1 MLKPTVGPT
10 PRGMAMRD
18 TLNWKFNFDVSN
30 REEVGAEMNTRYF
43 SSGSEKSQASS
54 VTVLRVD
61 GKLILEAFDPA
72 QRDAGDARGDVLLGL
87 LHKRFEDAF
96 SAHASN
102 MPSEVAAQNAEV
114 IASLFGSKE
123 FLDADRAL
131 HPPDDKHKV
140 HEQAIDIQIDGADI
154 YIRKTTTYVAG
165 DRSCL
170 KGLDVNSAGG
180 TRAESFF
187 VGQADSVVTEVVE
200 LEMKFSS
207 KFIGSGADGRWTLE
221 AKVTDVAVELSDALE
236 PEAVRERMD
245 RLGVPTTRLGMWFAW
260 LASFF
265 STRGIQFVVST
276 PAELEAAK
284 AARQGDRVLLND
296 LQNFKP
302 AARVSA
308 RHRYK
313 DSGAH
318 RFLTHL
324 TAAAKARVLAVRAP
338 EVAPADAG
346 WEAWAPPRL
355 TQRTTAAIVQLRA
368 QPARDAEV
376 QRNAMSVQAAHEKLG
391 DFRASGL
398 RRGGELYD
406 VLQRTHTLRVKNG
419 SVEASKCALGT
430 EYVAAASKPDTSR
443 RIIDARTRLGASL
456 FHACGQTRLGT
467 ELPVIKLDEQ
477 DVLGGAEGDLPHLR
491 AYARATLALDQYI
504 ASAKKEWDTE
514 STTTKLTKLGFD
526 ESASDKQERL
536 DVLMT
541 KHYRREAALRDAV
554 NGCAKKLRLS
564 AKWSLGVQR
573 AEVEK
578 RLLDIVDQRLE
589 GVVTDKRTRE
599 QVLSVLLHADDAMP
613 VVQGI
618 GAPQFSNMQ
627 AVRRTIAI
635 RTRRSDE
642 TIPREAVRVEFN
654 VRHDKLGDG
663 VIYLG
668 EKSVEQAALQTA
680 TMTIRSRWTVSAEKA
695 ELSSLNYDAHLALDQ
710 EKLAL
715 EQARREREAKKKKPD
730 KPHGIKK
737 ESASAP
743 SAGATSDLMAE
754 LALRSKH
761 AVEAHQTLMRGDKVR
776 LSDFGGGNSLH
787 DLGTEHLRN
796 ASANAATQA
805 NARSALENILFERC
819 GTGKPVLLLDQENI
833 LAPHQALRLYAS
845 ALRHLSSPAEPEHHK
860 PYWQGVV
867 NKLAPEVGLSKLPL
881 EMQIAA
887 VKARLFDAVIQAIG
901 HAFPNKRARDQV
913 ITAVMHVETAT
924 YAVIH
929 ARGGPWISAPQ
940 AAEEHVVSIAT
951 RWTNASVAHDSALIT
966 FTQYHGALG
975 KGGTA
980 RLGVEVIKEENL
992 ETVKVEASAQ
1002 VRVSAEGF
1010 ELDYVRFRA
1019 ALKGNP
1025 PKQPQSTSVAAS
1037 VT

>member
-1 MLKPTVGPT
+1 MFKPTVGPT
-10 PRGMAMRD
+10 PRGMAIRD
-18 TLNWKFNFDVSN
+18 TLNRKFNFDVSN
-30 REEVGAEMNTRYF
+30 REEVGAEMNTCDF
-43 SSGSEKSQASS
+43 SSASKKSQAST

-61 GKLILEAFDPA
+61 GKLISEAFDPA
-72 QRDAGDARGDVLLGL
+72 QRDAGDACGDALLGR
-87 LHKRFEDAF
+87 LHTRFEDAF

-102 MPSEVAAQNAEV
+102 MPSEVAAQNAAV

-131 HPPDDKHKV
+131 RPPDDKHKV
-140 HEQAIDIQIDGADI
+140 HEQAIDIKIVGAEI
-154 YIRKTTTYVAG
+154 YVRKTTTYVAA

-170 KGLDVNSAGG
+170 KGLDVNSAGS

-207 KFIGSGADGRWTLE
+207 KFIGSGADGRWALE

-245 RLGVPTTRLGMWFAW
+245 HLGVPTTRLGMWFAW

-276 PAELEAAK
+276 PAELEDAK

-318 RFLTHL
+318 RFVTHL

-346 WEAWAPPRL
+346 WEAKAPRL
-355 TQRTTAAIVQLRA
+355 TQRTTAAIAQLRA
-368 QPARDAEV
+368 QQARDAEV
-376 QRNAMSVQAAHEKLG
+376 QRNAMWVQAAHKKLG
-391 DFRASGL
+391 DFRVSGL

-406 VLQRTHTLRVKNG
+406 VLQRTHTLRVENG

-443 RIIDARTRLGASL
+443 RIIDAQTRLGASL

-536 DVLMT
+536 DVLTT
-541 KHYRREAALRDAV
+541 KQYRREAALRDAV

-578 RLLDIVDQRLE
+578 RLLDIVDQRLG
-589 GVVTDKRTRE
+589 GVVTDQRTRE

-613 VVQGI
+613 VVQGM

-627 AVRRTIAI
+627 AERRTIAI
-635 RTRRSDE
+635 RTRRSDV
-642 TIPREAVRVEFN
+642 TIPYEAVRVEFT
-654 VRHDKLGDG
+654 VRHDMLGEDG

-668 EKSVEQAALQTA
+668 EKSVERAALQTA
-680 TMTIRSRWTVSAEKA
+680 KMTIHSRWTVSAEKA

-710 EKLAL
+710 EKLAQ
-715 EQARREREAKKKKPD
+715 EQARCEREAKQKKPD

-805 NARSALENILFERC
+805 NARSALEKILFERC

-867 NKLAPEVGLSKLPL
+867 NKLAPELGLSKLPL

-887 VKARLFDAVIQAIG
+887 VKARLFDAAIQAIG

-913 ITAVMHVETAT
+913 ITAVMHVEMAT

-951 RWTNASVAHDSALIT
+951 RWTNASVPHDSALIT

-1025 PKQPQSTSVAAS
+1025 PKQPQSSSVVAS